1 MKSIRFKILAWSFAI
16 LLFTLIALAG
26 FALFLDYSNV
36 GPGDFFR
43 SLGETLAEE
52 AEWRYASG
60 GKDSLRE
67 FLRGFEARMQAH
79 AYLLDASGTDLLT
92 GKDESHL
99 LRLAG
104 NTRGRPIRHNGE
116 ALVVVETTKGNVFAV
131 RRAPPFDPVKQLPYF
146 LLILVAMGIFCWIL
160 AVDIAAPL
168 KTMAEGMTRFGAGDL
183 SARLGVK
190 RSDEIGRLSQSFDA
204 MADRIQLLLHAER
217 RLLQDISHELRSPLA
232 RLSVAGQLIK
242 REDKRVEA
250 TAQIE
255 RETERLGVLI
265 GDLVAVTRAEG
276 DPAASRRELVRL
288 DLLVEEIVENCAME
302 ADMKNCRIAV
312 LNEVGELELQG
323 VQELL
328 WRAIEN
334 VLRNAILH
342 SPPRG
347 IVEVTLTRRGDREAQ
362 VSIRD
367 SGPGVPPQQLD
378 DIFQP
383 FYRIDESRNAKTGG
397 VGLGLAI
404 AQRAINLHHGEIVAE
419 NADPGLRVQIRLPI

>member
-1 MKSIRFKILAWSFAI
+1 
-16 LLFTLIALAG
+16 
-26 FALFLDYSNV
+26 
-36 GPGDFFR
+36 
-43 SLGETLAEE
+43 
-52 AEWRYASG
+52 
-60 GKDSLRE
+60 
-67 FLRGFEARMQAH
+67 
-79 AYLLDASGTDLLT
+79 
-92 GKDESHL
+92 
-99 LRLAG
+99 
-104 NTRGRPIRHNGE
+104 
-116 ALVVVETTKGNVFAV
+116 
-131 RRAPPFDPVKQLPYF
+131 
-146 LLILVAMGIFCWIL
+146 MGIFCWIL

-183 SARLGVK
+183 NARLGVK
-190 RSDEIGRLSQSFDA
+190 RADEIGRLSQSFDA